1 MPQLLKDIAPTFF
14 TDDSTFTGVVRLEQI
29 NMGNF
34 GYDDGKIRRTRL
46 TPGINFRYTE
56 DTVFK
61 AEYQVNWENGR
72 SFDPLN
78 EVSNNVLLFSVATY
92 F

>member
-1 MPQLLKDIAPTFF
+1 
-14 TDDSTFTGVVRLEQI
+14 
-29 NMGNF
+29 MGNV
-34 GYDDGKIRRTRL
+34 GYDLGKIRRARL
-46 TPGINFRYTE
+46 TPGVNFRYTE

-72 SFDPLN
+72 SFEPLH
-78 EVSNNVLLFSVATY
+78 EVSNNVLMFSVATY